1 MLIELTPIQARIIGV
16 LLEKEITTPDQ
27 YPLSLNGLTLGCNQK
42 SNREPVMQITESDV
56 QNTLDELRD
65 KKLIFEHTSSGSRV
79 TKYKHRFC
87 NTEFSDLKFNR
98 QQLAII
104 CVMLLRGPQ
113 TPGEL
118 RTRTNRL
125 AEFANVDEVEASLNT
140 LQNLNDLQLVTKLER
155 EPGKRESRY
164 AHLFCGAVDSIVNAS
179 QQTSNC
185 LPVVEKSL
193 NTIERKETKQ
203 RMSRIVIHQ
212 GTVYLCG
219 QVCADATQDIELQ
232 TQTMLDKVEQ
242 LLIDSGSDKEH
253 MLSATIYIKDMQDF
267 AAMNQVW
274 DNWVPE
280 GFAPARAC
288 VQASMA
294 RPELLVEISVI
305 AAQK

>member
-1 MLIELTPIQARIIGV
+1 MLMQLTPLQARIIGV

-42 SNREPVMQITESDV
+42 SNRDPVMQLTESEV

-125 AEFANVDEVEASLNT
+125 AEFANVDEVETSLNT
-140 LQNLNDLQLVTKLER
+140 LQALNDLQLVTKLER
-155 EPGKRESRY
+155 EPG
-164 AHLFCGAVDSIVNAS
+164 
-179 QQTSNC
+179 
-185 LPVVEKSL
+185 
-193 NTIERKETKQ
+193 
-203 RMSRIVIHQ
+203 
-212 GTVYLCG
+212 
-219 QVCADATQDIELQ
+219 
-232 TQTMLDKVEQ
+232 
-242 LLIDSGSDKEH
+242 
-253 MLSATIYIKDMQDF
+253 
-267 AAMNQVW
+267 
-274 DNWVPE
+274 
-280 GFAPARAC
+280 
-288 VQASMA
+288 
-294 RPELLVEISVI
+294 
-305 AAQK
+305 